1 MKRRVMQQTLA
12 ERRQQIDRQNAK
24 AKAIADK
31 AFAIDEISRANK
43 AYIDATFMAI
53 ASGNDAPKAIENAH
67 EIYQKALEKYGFCED
82 DFKSKPACPHCG
94 DTGYCDGK
102 VCSCVWDSFIKN
114 LKIECQI
121 DERAK
126 FSFADCNL
134 SAVKNK
140 AQRTALDELYS
151 SMKKYV
157 DKFPAAKCR
166 TLVFSG
172 GVGTGKTC
180 LASAMSRAVV
190 EKGYAVKFVSAYEFC
205 SLMLTV
211 HTSPI
216 SERNALL
223 HDVLTCDLLVIDDLG
238 TEPMLKNVTVEY
250 LLLTLEERQSRGLF
264 SIITTNLSG
273 ENILNRYGE
282 RIYSRLSHKQHS
294 MILELQG
301 SDLRI

>member
-1 MKRRVMQQTLA
+1 MQKTLA
-12 ERRQQIDRQNAK
+12 ERQQQIDAQNAK
-24 AKAIADK
+24 ARAIADK
-31 AFAIDEISRANK
+31 AFAIDEISHANK
-43 AYIDATFMAI
+43 AYIDATFAAMTSDEDMSKI
-53 ASGNDAPKAIENAH
+53 VKKARLD
-67 EIYQKALEKYGFCED
+67 YQKALKKYGFCEK
-82 DFKSKPACPHCG
+82 DFDSDSVCPLCN
-94 DTGYCDGK
+94 DTGYVDGK
-102 VCSCVWDSFIKN
+102 ICSCIWNLYIKN
-114 LKIECQI
+114 LKDECQI

-126 FSFADCNL
+126 FSFDDCDL
-134 SAVKNK
+134 SKIKNQS
-140 AQRTALDELYS
+140 QRIQTSELYD

-157 DKFPAAKCR
+157 EKFPASKCK

-180 LASAMSRAVV
+180 LASAMARAVV

-250 LLLTLEERQSRGLF
+250 LLLTLEERQTKGRAT
-264 SIITTNLSG
+264 IITTNLSG

-282 RIYSRLSHKQHS
+282 RIYSRLSHKQYS
-294 MILELQG
+294 MIILMQG
-301 SDLRI
+301 NDLRL

>member
-1 MKRRVMQQTLA
+1 MQKTLA
-12 ERRQQIDRQNAK
+12 ERQQQIDAQNAK
-24 AKAIADK
+24 ARAIADK
-31 AFAIDEISRANK
+31 AFAIDEISHANK
-43 AYIDATFMAI
+43 AYIDATFAAMT
-53 ASGNDAPKAIENAH
+53 SDEDVSKTVEKARLD
-67 EIYQKALEKYGFCED
+67 YQKALKKYGFCEE
-82 DFKSKPACPHCG
+82 DFESKPSCPLCN
-94 DTGYCDGK
+94 DTGYVDGK
-102 VCSCVWDSFIKN
+102 VCSCVWDLFIKN
-114 LKIECQI
+114 LKEECQI

-126 FSFADCNL
+126 FSFDDCDL
-134 SAVKNK
+134 SKIKNQS
-140 AQRTALDELYS
+140 QRIQTSELYD

-157 DKFPAAKCR
+157 EKFPASKCK

-180 LASAMSRAVV
+180 LASAMARAVV

-250 LLLTLEERQSRGLF
+250 LLLTLEERQTKGRAT
-264 SIITTNLSG
+264 IITTNLSG

-282 RIYSRLSHKQHS
+282 RIYSRLSHKQYS
-294 MILELQG
+294 MIIRMQG
-301 SDLRI
+301 NDLRL